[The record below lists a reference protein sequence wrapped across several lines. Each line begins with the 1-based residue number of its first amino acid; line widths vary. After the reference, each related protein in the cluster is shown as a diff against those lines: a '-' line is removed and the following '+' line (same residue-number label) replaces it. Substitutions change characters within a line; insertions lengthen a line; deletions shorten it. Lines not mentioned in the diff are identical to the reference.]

1 MVCCDKVRFQ
11 HLTCCSDHDDR
22 NKRSLLL
29 NICDENLTQYHCN
42 LFPDAKAGGAAAP
55 IAKITKHKMQN
66 DEALKILHI
75 EGRKNLNPEILLQV
89 QFKLKREG

>member
-29 NICDENLTQYHCN
+29 NICDENLT
-42 LFPDAKAGGAAAP
+42 
-55 IAKITKHKMQN
+55 
-66 DEALKILHI
+66 
-75 EGRKNLNPEILLQV
+75 
-89 QFKLKREG
+89 